1 MKIGIIGAGGIGRL
15 YATLWHKA
23 GHEMFISSRN
33 PHKLTRFVEELGE
46 RASVGTPEEAASFG
60 DVILLAVNYWTID
73 EAVNAI
79 LPASTGKLVIDAT
92 NPLKFKDGGGL
103 ERMIGEDEV
112 AGVVM
117 QSKLPKARIAKSL
130 TSLWTGH
137 VENHSNVANPTV
149 AMPFAADD
157 IADQQVVHRLIADA
171 GLAPVF
177 IGRLSESAALDPQ
190 SPVWN
195 VVLTADELMERIAN
209 FRLQNA
215 A

>member
-23 GHEMFISSRN
+23 GHEVFISSRN

-46 RASVGTPEEAASFG
+46 GAFAGTPEEAASFG
-60 DVILLAVNYWTID
+60 DVILLAVNYWAVDAAVDTI
-73 EAVNAI
+73 AAG
-79 LPASTGKLVIDAT
+79 STGKLIIDAT
-92 NPLKFKDGGGL
+92 NPLQFKDSGGL
-103 ERMIGEDEV
+103 ERMIGEHEV

-117 QSKLPKARIAKSL
+117 QAKLPGARIAKSL

-137 VENHSNVANPTV
+137 VENHSNVTNPIV
-149 AMPFAADD
+149 AMPYSADD
-157 IADQQVVHRLIADA
+157 VADREVVHGLIADA

-177 IGRLSESAALDPQ
+177 IGDLVDSAALDPQ

-195 VVLTADELMERIAN
+195 VVLTPDELTERIAS

>member
-23 GHEMFISSRN
+23 GHEVLISSRN

-46 RASVGTPEEAASFG
+46 GASVGTPEEAAFFG
-60 DVILLAVNYWTID
+60 DVILLAVNYWTVD

-79 LPASTGKLVIDAT
+79 SLASTGKLVIDAT

-103 ERMIGEDEV
+103 ERMIGEHEV

-137 VENHSNVANPTV
+137 VENHSNVAKPTV
-149 AMPFAADD
+149 AMPFAVNDV
-157 IADQQVVHRLIADA
+157 ADQEVVHRLIADA
-171 GLAPVF
+171 GLVPVF
-177 IGRLSESAALDPQ
+177 IGDLAGSAALDPQ

-195 VVLTADELMERIAN
+195 VVLTPDELTERIAK